1 MAAPECRPPTGGRW
15 VLAPR
20 ASVGETLIMVP
31 ELNTADRARGFAVL
45 LHPHPHFG
53 GNRFHPFIEALFR
66 RLPDI
71 AVSAIRFDFSS
82 AEPPAARQEALAAI
96 DEGAARWPQLP
107 AILAGYSFG
116 AGIAAG
122 VGDERIAGW
131 YLLAP
136 PSTTLSVSTIGS
148 DPRPKAVV
156 VPEFDQFSPPHE
168 VAQLV
173 AGWEKTTVTTVPN
186 TDHFLGAVVPIV
198 DGALHWMEQITS
210 P

>member
-1 MAAPECRPPTGGRW
+1 
-15 VLAPR
+15 
-20 ASVGETLIMVP
+20 VGETFGMV
-31 ELNTADRARGFAVL
+31 LDMNSADEARGFAVL

-53 GNRFHPFIEALFR
+53 GTRFHPFIAALFR

-82 AEPPAARQEALAAI
+82 AELPAASQDVVAAI

-122 VGDERIAGW
+122 IGDERIAGW

-136 PSTTLSVSTIGS
+136 PSATLSVATIANDS
-148 DPRPKAVV
+148 RPKAVV
-156 VPEFDQFSPPHE
+156 VPERDQFSPPSV
-168 VAQLV
+168 VADVV
-173 AGWEKTTVTTVPN
+173 AGWENTTVTTVPDA
-186 TDHFLGAVVPIV
+186 DHFLGPVQPIV
-198 DGALHWMEQITS
+198 DDALRWIEGITGH
-210 P
+210 